1 MILMIRTI
9 IWFIY
14 FFIHLLAISP
24 GLLKAKRL
32 KKQGKDEELDEFVH
46 ITARNWARRLV
57 KLAGGN
63 IIVEGKGNIPE
74 NEPVLIVSNH
84 QGNFDIPILLGW
96 LDMKIGFISKIEVKK
111 IPLISTWMEYLGCI
125 FIDRKN
131 PRNAVKMIITGA
143 ESIKNGQNLV
153 IFPEGTRSKGGP
165 VAEFKK
171 GSFKLVQKSNA
182 AILPVTIDGSYNMME
197 ANGKIITPATV
208 KVTIHEPVRI
218 HQNNPTID
226 GQELADITRGVIVK
240 NQDVQSKKQ

>member
-1 MILMIRTI
+1 MIRTI

-14 FFIHLLAISP
+14 FFVHLLAISP

-125 FIDRKN
+125 FIDREN

-171 GSFKLVQKSNA
+171 GSFKLAQKSNA